1 MAENPYTLFLL
12 TGNKVKVCKCFHF
25 EKKLI
30 IQFDINQ
37 THVLWRCNVV
47 KYIGKRLVYM
57 FLTMFL
63 IATATFFLMQ
73 TLPGSPIASYN
84 KLNETQRAIVEKK
97 YGIDKP
103 KPVQYAIYMKNLAKG
118 DLGTSF
124 VFKGKSVNDLLATRV
139 KPSFIL
145 GAQAMVFG
153 TLIGILLGMLAAL
166 KQNTIWDYG
175 STFFAILGVSIPSF
189 VFASLLQYWVASQ
202 WHLLPVGLWN
212 DGWKSSI
219 LPSIALA
226 MGPLALSARFIRTEM
241 IEVLSSDYITLAK
254 AKGAN
259 GFEIAFKHAFRNA
272 LIPLVT
278 VLGPVAA
285 GIVTGSL
292 VVEQIFAIP
301 GIGEQFVSSIMTN
314 DFATIMGTTLF
325 FSALLIFII
334 FIVDLLYGIIDPRI
348 RLSGGKG

>member
-1 MAENPYTLFLL
+1 MA
-12 TGNKVKVCKCFHF
+12 
-25 EKKLI
+25 
-30 IQFDINQ
+30 
-37 THVLWRCNVV
+37 R
-47 KYIGKRLVYM
+47 YIGKRIVYM
-57 FLTMFL
+57 FITLVL
-63 IATATFFLMQ
+63 IATASFFLMQ
-73 TLPGSPIASYN
+73 TLPGSPIASFS

-124 VFKGKSVNDLLATRV
+124 AFKGKSVNDLLASRL
-139 KPSFIL
+139 KPSLIL

-153 TLIGILLGMLAAL
+153 TLVGILLGMLAAL
-166 KQNTIWDYG
+166 KQNTFWDYG
-175 STFFAILGVSIPSF
+175 STFFAILGISIPSF
-189 VFASLLQYWVASQ
+189 VFASLLQYWIASQ

-212 DGWKSSI
+212 DGWKSSV
-219 LPSIALA
+219 LPSLALA

-254 AKGAN
+254 AKGAS

-272 LIPLVT
+272 LIPLIT
-278 VLGPVAA
+278 VLGPLAA
-285 GIVTGSL
+285 GLVTGSL

-301 GIGEQFVSSIMTN
+301 GIGEQFVTSIMVN
-314 DFATIMGTTLF
+314 DHATIMGTTLM
-325 FSALLIFII
+325 FSLFLIVII
-334 FIVDLLYGIIDPRI
+334 FIVDILYGVIDPRI

>member
-1 MAENPYTLFLL
+1 M
-12 TGNKVKVCKCFHF
+12 V
-25 EKKLI
+25 
-30 IQFDINQ
+30 
-37 THVLWRCNVV
+37 R
-47 KYIGKRLVYM
+47 YIGKRIIYM
-57 FLTMFL
+57 FLTMIL

-84 KLNETQRAIVEKK
+84 KLNDTQKAIVEKK

-124 VFKGKSVNDLLATRV
+124 AFKGKSVNDLLASRI
-139 KPSFIL
+139 KPSLIL

-153 TLIGILLGMLAAL
+153 TIIGILLGMIAAL
-166 KQNTIWDYG
+166 KQNTYWDYG
-175 STFFAILGVSIPSF
+175 STFLAILGISIPSF
-189 VFASLLQYWVASQ
+189 VFATLLQYYIASQ

-212 DGWKSSI
+212 DGWKSSV

-226 MGPLALSARFIRTEM
+226 MGPLALAARFIRTEM
-241 IEVLSSDYITLAK
+241 IEVMGQDYITLAK
-254 AKGAN
+254 AKGLS

-272 LIPLVT
+272 LIPLIT

-285 GIVTGSL
+285 GLVTGSL

-301 GIGEQFVSSIMTN
+301 GIGEQFVSSIMVN
-314 DFATIMGTTLF
+314 DFATIMGTTLL
-325 FSALLIFII
+325 FSAFLIVVI
-334 FIVDLLYGIIDPRI
+334 FIVDILYGVIDPRI
-348 RLSGGKG
+348 RVAGGKS

>member
-1 MAENPYTLFLL
+1 M
-12 TGNKVKVCKCFHF
+12 
-25 EKKLI
+25 
-30 IQFDINQ
+30 
-37 THVLWRCNVV
+37 V
-47 KYIGKRLVYM
+47 KYIGKRIVYM
-57 FLTMFL
+57 FITLFL
-63 IATATFFLMQ
+63 IATASFFLMQ

-84 KLNETQRAIVEKK
+84 KLNDTQKAIVEKK

-124 VFKGKSVNDLLATRV
+124 VFKGKSVNDLLATRL
-139 KPSFIL
+139 KPSLIL

-153 TLIGILLGMLAAL
+153 TIVGILLGMLAAL
-166 KQNTIWDYG
+166 KHNTFWDYG
-175 STFFAILGVSIPSF
+175 STFLAILGISIPSF
-189 VFASLLQYWVASQ
+189 VFASLLQYWIASE

-212 DGWKSSI
+212 DGWKSSV
-219 LPSIALA
+219 LPSLALA

-241 IEVLSSDYITLAK
+241 IEVLNSDYIVLAK

-272 LIPLVT
+272 LIPLIT
-278 VLGPVAA
+278 VLGPLAA
-285 GIVTGSL
+285 GLVTGSL

-314 DFATIMGTTLF
+314 DHATIMGTTLM
-325 FSALLIFII
+325 FSAFLIVVI
-334 FIVDLLYGIIDPRI
+334 FIVDILYGVIDPRI
-348 RLSGGKG
+348 RVSGGKG

>member
-1 MAENPYTLFLL
+1 M
-12 TGNKVKVCKCFHF
+12 
-25 EKKLI
+25 
-30 IQFDINQ
+30 
-37 THVLWRCNVV
+37 V
-47 KYIGKRLVYM
+47 KYIGKRIVYM
-57 FLTMFL
+57 FITLFL
-63 IATATFFLMQ
+63 IATASFFLMQ

-84 KLNETQRAIVEKK
+84 KLNDTQKAIVEKK

-124 VFKGKSVNDLLATRV
+124 VFKGKSVNDLLATRL
-139 KPSFIL
+139 KPSLIL

-153 TLIGILLGMLAAL
+153 TIVGILLGMLAAL
-166 KQNTIWDYG
+166 KHNTFWDYG
-175 STFFAILGVSIPSF
+175 STFLAILGISIPSF
-189 VFASLLQYWVASQ
+189 VFASLLQYWIASE

-212 DGWKSSI
+212 DGWKSSV
-219 LPSIALA
+219 LPSLALA

-241 IEVLSSDYITLAK
+241 IEVLNSDYIILAK

-272 LIPLVT
+272 LIPLIT
-278 VLGPVAA
+278 VLGPLAA
-285 GIVTGSL
+285 GLVTGSL

-314 DFATIMGTTLF
+314 DHATIMGTTLL
-325 FSALLIFII
+325 FSAFLILVI
-334 FIVDLLYGIIDPRI
+334 FIVDILYGVIDPRI
-348 RLSGGKG
+348 RVSGGKG

>member
-1 MAENPYTLFLL
+1 M
-12 TGNKVKVCKCFHF
+12 
-25 EKKLI
+25 I
-30 IQFDINQ
+30 
-37 THVLWRCNVV
+37 
-47 KYIGKRLVYM
+47 
-57 FLTMFL
+57 
-63 IATATFFLMQ
+63 
-73 TLPGSPIASYN
+73 
-84 KLNETQRAIVEKK
+84 
-97 YGIDKP
+97 
-103 KPVQYAIYMKNLAKG
+103 
-118 DLGTSF
+118 
-124 VFKGKSVNDLLATRV
+124 
-139 KPSFIL
+139 
-145 GAQAMVFG
+145 
-153 TLIGILLGMLAAL
+153 AAL

-325 FSALLIFII
+325 FSALLIFVI
-334 FIVDLLYGIIDPRI
+334 FIVDILYGIIDPRI
-348 RLSGGKG
+348 RLSGGKS

>member
-1 MAENPYTLFLL
+1 MA
-12 TGNKVKVCKCFHF
+12 
-25 EKKLI
+25 
-30 IQFDINQ
+30 
-37 THVLWRCNVV
+37 
-47 KYIGKRLVYM
+47 KYIGKRIVYM
-57 FLTMFL
+57 FITLIL
-63 IATATFFLMQ
+63 IATASFFLMQ

-84 KLNETQRAIVEKK
+84 KLNDTQKAIVEKK

-103 KPVQYAIYMKNLAKG
+103 KPVQYAIYMKNLAQG

-124 VFKGKSVNDLLATRV
+124 VFKGKSVNDLLAKRL
-139 KPSFIL
+139 KPSLIL

-153 TLIGILLGMLAAL
+153 TLVGILLGMLAAL
-166 KQNTIWDYG
+166 KHNTFWDYG
-175 STFFAILGVSIPSF
+175 STFLAILGISIPSF
-189 VFASLLQYWVASQ
+189 VFATLLQYWIASE

-212 DGWKSSI
+212 DGWKSSV
-219 LPSIALA
+219 LPSLALA

-241 IEVLSSDYITLAK
+241 IEVLNSDYIVLAK

-278 VLGPVAA
+278 VLGPLAA
-285 GIVTGSL
+285 GLVTGTL

-314 DFATIMGTTLF
+314 DHATIMGTTLM
-325 FSALLIFII
+325 FSAFLIVVI
-334 FIVDLLYGIIDPRI
+334 FIVDILYGVIDPRI
-348 RLSGGKG
+348 RVAGGKG

>member
-1 MAENPYTLFLL
+1 MA
-12 TGNKVKVCKCFHF
+12 
-25 EKKLI
+25 
-30 IQFDINQ
+30 
-37 THVLWRCNVV
+37 
-47 KYIGKRLVYM
+47 KYIGKRIVYM
-57 FLTMFL
+57 FITLIL
-63 IATATFFLMQ
+63 IATASFFLMQ

-84 KLNETQRAIVEKK
+84 KLNDTQKAIVEKK

-124 VFKGKSVNDLLATRV
+124 VFKGKSVNDLLAKRL
-139 KPSFIL
+139 KPSLIL

-153 TLIGILLGMLAAL
+153 TLVGILLGMLAAL
-166 KQNTIWDYG
+166 KHNTFWDYG
-175 STFFAILGVSIPSF
+175 STFLAILGISIPSF
-189 VFASLLQYWVASQ
+189 VFATLLQYWIASE

-212 DGWKSSI
+212 DGWKSSV
-219 LPSIALA
+219 LPSLALA

-241 IEVLSSDYITLAK
+241 IEVLNSDYIVLAK

-278 VLGPVAA
+278 VLGPLAA
-285 GIVTGSL
+285 GLVTGSL

-314 DFATIMGTTLF
+314 DHATIMGTTLM
-325 FSALLIFII
+325 FSAFLIVVI
-334 FIVDLLYGIIDPRI
+334 FIVDILYGVIDPRI
-348 RLSGGKG
+348 RVAGGKG